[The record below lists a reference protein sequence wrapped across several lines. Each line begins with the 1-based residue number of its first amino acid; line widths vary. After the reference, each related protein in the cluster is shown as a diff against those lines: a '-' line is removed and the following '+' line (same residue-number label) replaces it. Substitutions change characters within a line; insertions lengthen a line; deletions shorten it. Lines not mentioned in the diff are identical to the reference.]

1 MAAGRGQLRVREI
14 DLVCDALGAA
24 TASVGLP
31 TCELEG
37 IDIVLGTAATADV
50 TVANMGRN
58 LYHVTGVN
66 SSRYEPFRDGA
77 VTKAAVAI
85 TNSFVE
91 AVVHGT
97 VSVTIANATANGTL
111 KVLLYYR

>member
-1 MAAGRGQLRVREI
+1 MAAGRGQLRVREV
-14 DLVCDALGAA
+14 DLTANGSGAA

-37 IDIVLGTAATADV
+37 IDIVLGTATTADI
-50 TVANMGRN
+50 TVDNLGRH
-58 LYHVTGVN
+58 LYNVAAVN
-66 SSRYEPFRDGA
+66 SSRYVPFHDGA
-77 VTKAAVAI
+77 VKPDGTAI

-97 VSVTIANATANGTL
+97 VSITLANATANGTL